1 MSSRNLSKYALIIPI
16 VLVVVAGAIYGGF
29 NWAHLVA
36 HKTQPLATSSSQV
49 QKVSPP
55 PVLAIPSTPPGPSV
69 VVSFDQYGF
78 EPNEFVVPVGTTIF
92 VSNATTRPL
101 LFMPLP
107 IQIGNLP
114 GLDLG
119 TIAPGNTKSFV
130 VSSAGSWQFE
140 ANNSPALRGN
150 VSGVNESLASWQG
163 LSDHEMP
170 KYDPATKSLLINYT
184 NFGFVP
190 NIARVPVGTKV
201 SVLNSTTDGG
211 IHFMA
216 LNNDPNLDLGILD
229 IHQSASFILKHS
241 GTWLYENSWETTDI
255 GQITAQ

>member
-1 MSSRNLSKYALIIPI
+1 MSSRSILGNALIVVA
-16 VLVVVAGAIYGGF
+16 VLVVVAGAIYGAFTWG
-29 NWAHLVA
+29 HLIA
-36 HKTQPLATSSSQV
+36 HKTQPLVTSSSRAQI
-49 QKVSPP
+49 VSPP
-55 PVLAIPSTPPGPSV
+55 PILAVPSTPPGPSV

-78 EPNEFVVPVGTTIF
+78 EPNEFVVPVGTTVF
-92 VSNATTRPL
+92 VSNATTHPL

-114 GLDLG
+114 GLNLG
-119 TIAPGNTKSFV
+119 TITPGNTKSFV

-163 LSDHEMP
+163 LNDHEMP

-190 NIARVPVGTKV
+190 NIARVPIGTKV
-201 SVLNSTTDGG
+201 SVLNSTTEGG
-211 IHFMA
+211 MHFMA
-216 LNNDPNLDLGILD
+216 LNNDPNLDLGILNV
-229 IHQSASFILKHS
+229 HQSASFILQHG
-241 GTWLYENSWETTDI
+241 GTWLYENSWETTDV